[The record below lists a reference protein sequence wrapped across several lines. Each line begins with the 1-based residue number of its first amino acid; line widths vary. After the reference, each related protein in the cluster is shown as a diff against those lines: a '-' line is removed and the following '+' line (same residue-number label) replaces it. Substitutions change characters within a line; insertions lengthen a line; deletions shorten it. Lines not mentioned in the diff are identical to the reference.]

1 MKKYSLI
8 KRESYRRISLI
19 KLALLI
25 IIILGVLTLTILSVP
40 RILTG
45 AVQMFWL
52 PFDDLR
58 VWMTESS
65 GSFPQYFRDRK
76 ALLFE
81 LDQLRVQ
88 LSTNQANENTINK
101 LQAENQDFRTLLNS
115 VPAERFL
122 ARVVARPNQLPY
134 DQLLID
140 LGSNQGVLENA
151 PVFLEKDQVIGIVT
165 KVNNDTS
172 LVTLIS
178 TPNFIATAY
187 IIGPNIYTYTEGMGG
202 GIIRIT
208 VPPGVPLQRGNLVI
222 LPAID
227 SGVYGTVS
235 EISTSPTQPEQ
246 YGYVSPGASLQSLK
260 YLTIGRTPVTPHT
273 FAVAD
278 KLVKTITSNL
288 LLVPVPEEKLVMPP
302 TENASSS
309 QTSST
314 VTITN

>member
-8 KRESYRRISLI
+8 KKESYHRISLI

-45 AVQMFWL
+45 TAQLFWS
-52 PFDDLR
+52 PFDGLR

-76 ALLFE
+76 ALLSE
-81 LDQLRVQ
+81 LDQLRMQ
-88 LSTNQANENTINK
+88 LATNQANENTINK
-101 LQAENQDFRTLLNS
+101 LQIENQDFRMLLNS
-115 VPAERFL
+115 VPDARLL

-151 PVFLEKDQVIGIVT
+151 PVFLGKDQVIGIVT

-187 IIGPNIYTYTEGMGG
+187 VIGPNIYTYTEGMGG

-260 YLTIGRTPVTPHT
+260 YLTIGRTPITTHT
-273 FAVAD
+273 FDAAD

-288 LLVPVPEEKLVMPP
+288 LLVPVPEEKLVIPP
-302 TENASSS
+302 TENSSSS
-309 QTSST
+309 QASST
-314 VTITN
+314 AITTN

>member
-8 KRESYRRISLI
+8 KKESYRRISLI
-19 KLALLI
+19 KLAILI
-25 IIILGVLTLTILSVP
+25 IIILGVLTLTILSAP

-45 AVQMFWL
+45 AVQMFWS
-52 PFDDLR
+52 PFDGLR

-76 ALLFE
+76 ALLLE
-81 LDQLRVQ
+81 LDQLHLQ
-88 LSTNQANENTINK
+88 LATNQANENTINK

-115 VPAERFL
+115 IPAERFL

-140 LGSNQGVLENA
+140 LGSNQGVLENV
-151 PVFLEKDQVIGIVT
+151 PVFLGKDQVIGIVT

-246 YGYVSPGASLQSLK
+246 YGYVSPSFIAKFKIPNYRPNTSYS
-260 YLTIGRTPVTPHT
+260 PH
-273 FAVAD
+273 FYHRR
-278 KLVKTITSNL
+278 
-288 LLVPVPEEKLVMPP
+288 
-302 TENASSS
+302 
-309 QTSST
+309 
-314 VTITN
+314 